1 MDQQSKD
8 VASPMPAVQQVPLL
22 RNRRG
27 FSTLMISL
35 GFGAVSSG
43 ILNVADDLVAIY
55 ALGASATQ
63 IGLLNAAGSLAF
75 LFFAIPA
82 GIFLD
87 RVNRLKVMIVAQCA
101 AGLAV
106 FSIPICW
113 ALGVLSYPQ
122 LVAVSFLGGLAG
134 MLWSMGAGST
144 LPAIVGKDL
153 LSSAYARK
161 ETVETSIGIVTPG
174 FAGLVIAV
182 ISAPFTLL
190 IAASANILVALS
202 LIFGFRK
209 VSSPATE
216 TPVATD
222 RLSFR
227 ESFSEGWKFTLTKPL
242 IRALITSS
250 SITNMGLA
258 FGSALEMIYF
268 VKILGFSPQTIGLLI
283 STVAIGGLFGS
294 LVVPW
299 LVGKLGEHKTLALS
313 VLSLPLA
320 VVLIPL
326 AAMFPAA
333 AVSLVVG
340 NAILYNALM
349 VSYNATAYGLLAGLT
364 PNEMMGRQQGFRL
377 VFTMGPVPLFGII
390 GGLTGDALGLQ
401 NAMWIWVGITAFAAI
416 PLITLARSQR
426 NIAK

>member
-1 MDQQSKD
+1 M
-8 VASPMPAVQQVPLL
+8 
-22 RNRRG
+22 RNRQG

-35 GFGAVSSG
+35 GFGAISSG

-63 IGLLNAAGSLAF
+63 IGILNAAGSLTF

-82 GIFLD
+82 GMFLD
-87 RVNRLKVMIVAQCA
+87 RVNRIKVMIVAQCA
-101 AGLAV
+101 AGLAI
-106 FSIPICW
+106 FSVPICW

-122 LVAVSFLGGLAG
+122 LVAVSFLGGIAG

-144 LPAIVGKDL
+144 LPALVGKDL

-161 ETVETSIGIVTPG
+161 ETVETSIGIVAPG
-174 FAGLVIAV
+174 FAGLLIAV

-190 IAASANILVALS
+190 VAAIANVLAALS
-202 LIFGFRK
+202 LIFGLGK
-209 VSSPATE
+209 LSGPATE
-216 TPVATD
+216 VSGASE
-222 RLSFR
+222 RLSFKQ
-227 ESFSEGWKFTLTKPL
+227 SFSEGWRFTLTKPL
-242 IRALITSS
+242 IRALIASS
-250 SITNMGLA
+250 SVTNMGLA
-258 FGSALEMIYF
+258 FGSALETIYF

-283 STVAIGGLFGS
+283 STVAVGGLLGS

-326 AAMFPAA
+326 AAMFPTA
-333 AVSLVVG
+333 AVILVVG
-340 NAILYNALM
+340 NAVLYNALM

-401 NAMWIWVGITAFAAI
+401 NATWIWVGITACAAV
-416 PLITLARSQR
+416 PLFSLLRSRRPVKTQS
-426 NIAK
+426 